1 MSVVGDSS
9 RESCKTEGLNTPLA
23 APGVQ
28 CAYTAAKT
36 SDPKYPLK
44 LSRNLKNPD
53 NIMST
58 NRSLTKLSPSPRY
71 IGGGYKTHLMWDDV
85 SLVLQRYLLQ
95 HYLKAEDS
103 ACVQFRS
110 PDSDQM
116 SLVDGVLSVLDRVR
130 YCCAICSAIPWCYI
144 MPQLCS

>member
-1 MSVVGDSS
+1 MSAEGINS

-28 CAYTAAKT
+28 CANTAAKT
-36 SDPKYPLK
+36 SNPKYPLK
-44 LSRNLKNPD
+44 LSSNPKNPD
-53 NIMST
+53 IMST
-58 NRSLTKLSPSPRY
+58 NHSLTKLSPSPRY

-103 ACVQFRS
+103 ESVQFRS

-130 YCCAICSAIPWCYI
+130 YCCAICNVIPLCYT

>member
-1 MSVVGDSS
+1 MSVEGDSS

-36 SDPKYPLK
+36 SHPKYPLK
-44 LSRNLKNPD
+44 WSSNPKNPD
-53 NIMST
+53 TMST

-103 ACVQFRS
+103 ESVEFRS

-130 YCCAICSAIPWCYI
+130 YCCAICSVIPWCYT